1 MFGANRKA
9 NLIVNMSTQHREFD
23 NTDINQDKEYN
34 FSFSPDLKL
43 SLDTKFNN
51 KLSIINI

>member
-34 FSFSPDLKL
+34 FSISPDLKL
-43 SLDTKFNN
+43 SLDTKFDN
-51 KLSIINI
+51 KLLIINI